1 MPRAD
6 MTPDDDRPNLGPDD
20 PGDVTEGS
28 PDADWLA
35 DDGLAAPVE
44 TLSVDEIATL
54 LAAVGR
60 GLHATLGD
68 PRIDEHW
75 AFTTTEIDS
84 LAPPLTAIVNRR
96 PALLAVVRQSDAA
109 TAALVVAAYLRRN
122 LKLSAEIADA
132 EADAAEQD
140 AADRVPILPDDG
152 DRPRD
157 TGAGGA

>member
-6 MTPDDDRPNLGPDD
+6 MTPDDDRPNLGPDGEANEAD
-20 PGDVTEGS
+20 PLTD
-28 PDADWLA
+28 PDWVA
-35 DDGLAAPVE
+35 DDALAAPAE
-44 TLSVDEIATL
+44 ITVDEIATL
-54 LAAVGR
+54 LAAAGR
-60 GLHATLGD
+60 GLHAALGD

-109 TAALVVAAYLRRN
+109 TAALVLAAYLRRN

-132 EADAAEQD
+132 EAEAADQAD
-140 AADRVPILPDDG
+140 VDRVPIVPDDG

-157 TGAGGA
+157 FGAGSD